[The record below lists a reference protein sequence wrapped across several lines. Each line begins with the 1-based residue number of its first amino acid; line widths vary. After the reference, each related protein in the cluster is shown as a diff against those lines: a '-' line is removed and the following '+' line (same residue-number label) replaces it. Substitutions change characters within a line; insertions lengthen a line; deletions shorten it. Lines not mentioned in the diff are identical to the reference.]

1 MKKTG
6 FNGYVSGFSVDYNAI
21 AVDDIL
27 DIHKCLM
34 KTNNIV
40 HV

>member
-6 FNGYVSGFSVDYNAI
+6 FNGFIYDFSTDHDAI
-21 AVDDIL
+21 AVSDVL

-34 KTNNIV
+34 EKNKIV
-40 HV
+40 